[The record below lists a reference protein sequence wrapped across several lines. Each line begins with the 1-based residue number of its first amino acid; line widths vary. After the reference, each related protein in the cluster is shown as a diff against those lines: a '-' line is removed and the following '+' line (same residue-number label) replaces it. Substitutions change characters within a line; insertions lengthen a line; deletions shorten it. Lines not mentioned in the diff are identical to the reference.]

1 MPSIS
6 VIRSR
11 LIASENILCYLW
23 QLMAQPYSELVK
35 DLLEYIANH
44 PDFPAWL
51 QQFRLPDALIKD
63 FVKTHKTQS
72 PCKDLPG
79 RFRDSAVIL
88 VKNIYASWFAIQK
101 QKLLSLRGKKRFLS
115 MLKSD
120 EEILLESGADLYY
133 ITQQAQKL
141 LKAIE
146 DELETKWQLE
156 GTKPL
161 DEQAIFWQ
169 ITNQLYDLHH
179 QTKSLKKRCLIA
191 YLIKNGNQIP
201 KYPED
206 PEAYQLRRKNKEI
219 QIQRLEEQI
228 QGSAPQ
234 PKLMDDNKWLEVLN
248 QAVKAITEVQDLE
261 QLQRQL
267 LQKVQILPY
276 PVFYGTNVDLSW
288 SMNNQGRICV
298 SFNGLK
304 KQGIMLEIGCNKR
317 QLPYF
322 QRFLGEINDYQ
333 LFQRYLLKKQAN
345 KHERHKAQKQFAD
358 NQWGEANAGLYFNR
372 LFAHSI
378 IEVAQT
384 YQVSL
389 IVLPDLKNIRELIEA
404 EVKARAELKYPG
416 NKTQQKRYA
425 KDFRSTVNQWSY
437 RQLSQCITN
446 TALKT
451 GIEIVT
457 HRQTTKG
464 SPQQKARQIALHFW
478 EKQL

>member
-23 QLMAQPYSELVK
+23 RLMAQPYSELVK

-44 PDFPAWL
+44 PDFPVWL

-88 VKNIYASWFAIQK
+88 VKNIYASWFAVQK
-101 QKLLSLRGKKRFLS
+101 QKLLSLQGKKRFLS

-120 EEILLESGADLYY
+120 EEIQQQSGYDLYS
-133 ITQQAQKL
+133 ITEQAQKL
-141 LKAIE
+141 LLAIQ

-169 ITNQLYDLHH
+169 ITNQLYDLYD
-179 QTKSLKKRCLIA
+179 QTKSLKKRCIIS
-191 YLIKNGNQIP
+191 YLIKNRNQIP
-201 KYPED
+201 EHPED
-206 PEAYQLRRKNKEI
+206 PQAYQLRRKSKEI
-219 QIQRLEEQI
+219 QIQRLEAQL
-228 QGSAPQ
+228 QAGTPAPR
-234 PKLMDDNKWLEVLN
+234 LLDGNKWLEVLN
-248 QAVKAITEVQDLE
+248 QAVKAITEVKDLE

-267 LQKVQILPY
+267 LQKVPHLPY
-276 PVFYGTNVDLSW
+276 PVFYGTNVDLYW

-304 KQGIMLEIGCNKR
+304 KKGIVLEIACDKR

-322 QRFLGEINDYQ
+322 QRFLGDYQ
-333 LFQRYLLKKQAN
+333 CYQRKDLSVNVPSGLMFLRSA
-345 KHERHKAQKQFAD
+345 HLIWKAKE
-358 NQWGEANAGLYFNR
+358 G
-372 LFAHSI
+372 
-378 IEVAQT
+378 
-384 YQVSL
+384 
-389 IVLPDLKNIRELIEA
+389 
-404 EVKARAELKYPG
+404 
-416 NKTQQKRYA
+416 
-425 KDFRSTVNQWSY
+425 
-437 RQLSQCITN
+437 
-446 TALKT
+446 
-451 GIEIVT
+451 
-457 HRQTTKG
+457 KG
-464 SPQQKARQIALHFW
+464 SPWNTHHQL
-478 EKQL
+478 KQNKRASILTSKRI